1 MEVIFEYGLQ
11 DKHIILLLKID
22 GFKETDKGG
31 ELFALFLPRIPG

>member
-22 GFKETDKGG
+22 GFKKSDRGE
-31 ELFALFLPRIPG
+31 ELFANYP